1 MELILKAGTTKSIC
15 HSVLD
20 TESLQGTQNFL
31 MNNYYVYILTNRPYG
46 TLYTG
51 VTSNLVKRVYQHRT
65 KATKGFSFK
74 YNVNKLAYFES
85 HNEIQEALKRE
96 KQIKSWRRQW
106 KVELILRKNPLWKDL
121 YGEIVS

>member
-1 MELILKAGTTKSIC
+1 V
-15 HSVLD
+15 HRV
-20 TESLQGTQNFL
+20 
-31 MNNYYVYILTNRPYG
+31 V
-46 TLYTG
+46 YTG
-51 VTSNLVKRVYQHRT
+51 VTSNLIKRVYQHRT

-74 YNVNKLAYFES
+74 YNVNKLVYFES
-85 HNEIQEALKRE
+85 HNEIQEALKME

>member
-1 MELILKAGTTKSIC
+1 MELILKAGMTKNSC

-51 VTSNLVKRVYQHRT
+51 VTSNLIKRVYQHRT